1 MSKERVVKQINNW
14 KPIASRPIGRPK
26 NRWDVD
32 VRNDIKIMKVN
43 NWKECAKDRNKWKSI
58 VEWPKTLTE
67 L

>member
-26 NRWDVD
+26 NRWDDD
-32 VRNDIKIMKVN
+32 VRNYIKIMKVN

-58 VEWPKTLTE
+58 VEWAKTLRE